1 VSILEIEKMKYL
13 SLIKDLNVMVNPKD
27 LLVFDE
33 TINMYLK
40 NIFWSY

>member
-40 NIFWSY
+40 NIF

>member
-1 VSILEIEKMKYL
+1 MSILEIEKMKYL

-40 NIFWSY
+40 NIF